1 MSFASDNVSGAAPE
15 VLAAI
20 AAANVGIASPYGD
33 DPWTKQLERHME
45 ALFEHS
51 LSVLPV
57 SSGSAANALILASMA
72 PPWGAIYCHRDAHI
86 NIDECGAPE
95 FFSGGA
101 KVVPLAG
108 ANGKLRPDS
117 LADALAR
124 SGVGDVHRVQPAAL
138 SISQPTEVGTVYTP
152 HEIQALTDLAHHH
165 GMRVHLDGAR
175 LANAVARLG
184 CQPAD
189 TTWRV
194 GVDALAFGGTKNGA
208 ICAEA
213 AVFFDVDA
221 ATSVQYRRK
230 RAGHLMC
237 KMRYCSAQLDA
248 LITDGLWI
256 RHATHANRLA
266 AQLADGLAGVPGV
279 RLVYPTEVN
288 EVFVE
293 IPRAMIDGLLAD
305 GFHFY
310 PPDADGVVRLVTSFD
325 SREADVTAIVAAAAR
340 HAAEHSGH
348 PAASGRSQR
357 AI

>member
-15 VLAAI
+15 ILAAI
-20 AAANVGIASPYGD
+20 AAANIGTALPYGD
-33 DPWTKQLERHME
+33 DPWTKRLEQHM
-45 ALFEHS
+45 ATLFAHD

-57 SSGSAANALILASMA
+57 STGSAANALILASMV

-101 KVVPLAG
+101 KIVPLAG
-108 ANGKLRPDS
+108 GNGKLHPDA

-124 SGVGDVHRVQPAAL
+124 SGAGDVHRVQPAAL
-138 SISQPTEVGTVYTP
+138 SISQPTEAGTVYTP
-152 HEIQALTDLAHHH
+152 AEIQSLADLAHNH

-175 LANAVARLG
+175 LANAVAWLG
-184 CQPAD
+184 CHPAD
-189 TTWRV
+189 TTWRA
-194 GVDALAFGGTKNGA
+194 GVDALSFGGTKNGA
-208 ICAEA
+208 VCAEA
-213 AVFFDVDA
+213 AVFFDVGA
-221 ATSVQYRRK
+221 AVGAQFRRK

-266 AQLADGLAGVPGV
+266 AQLADELSRVPGV
-279 RLVYPTEVN
+279 RLVYPADVN

-293 IPRAMIDGLLAD
+293 MPRTVIDGLLAD
-305 GFHFY
+305 GFQFY
-310 PPDADGVVRLVTSFD
+310 PPDVDGVVRLVTSFD
-325 SREADVTAIVAAAAR
+325 SREADVAAFVAAADHYAVQ
-340 HAAEHSGH
+340 H
-348 PAASGRSQR
+348 SGRSP
-357 AI
+357 ASHPS